1 MTQIRFLVNYRG
13 VLTHE
18 RYYQAG
24 DVAELDNA
32 TALVDEGRAEF
43 FDHGSVIESKPIIIH
58 NRLGLEELTRKQL
71 RALAKEAG
79 LSRYGQLNKA
89 ALIAQ
94 LRDNHD

>member
-1 MTQIRFLVNYRG
+1 MAAIRFLVDYRG

-24 DVAELDNA
+24 DIAELDNA
-32 TALVDEGRAEF
+32 TALVDEGRAE
-43 FDHGSVIESKPIIIH
+43 HVELPQEA
-58 NRLGLEELTRKQL
+58 NGLDELTRKQL

-79 LSRYGQLNKA
+79 LTRYGQLNKA

-94 LRDNHD
+94 LRENHD

>member
-1 MTQIRFLVNYRG
+1 MAAIRFIVDYRG
-13 VLTHE
+13 VLTNE

-32 TALVDEGRAEF
+32 IALVNEGRAEHVELPQEA
-43 FDHGSVIESKPIIIH
+43 D
-58 NRLGLEELTRKQL
+58 GLDRLTRKQL
-71 RALAKEAG
+71 RAMAKEAG

-94 LRDNHD
+94 LRDNYD

>member
-1 MTQIRFLVNYRG
+1 MAAIRFLVNYRG

-32 TALVDEGRAEF
+32 TALVDEGRAEHVVAELPEEA
-43 FDHGSVIESKPIIIH
+43 D
-58 NRLGLEELTRKQL
+58 GLEELTRKQL
-71 RALAKEAG
+71 RAMAKEAG

-94 LRDNHD
+94 LRENND